1 MNKISIIIPILNE
14 ADIIGK
20 LLQHLLDNSLKENIA
35 EIIVVDGGST
45 DGSMEMVKA
54 FVPSSDSELS
64 KSYREEDPETSS
76 GWTRHNIKFMISPK
90 GRAKQ
95 MNLGARN
102 ASGNILYFL
111 HADAFP
117 PKDFDNYIIQEI
129 KKNNLA
135 GCFRMKF
142 DYKHWWLKLASWFT
156 QFSWR
161 ACRGGDQSQ
170 FITKKLFNDIGCF
183 DESFIIYED
192 NILINELYARNEFV
206 VIQHKIKTSARGY
219 KKKGVWKLQYH
230 FLVIYMKRWFGAS
243 AEELHRYYKQHIV

>member
-54 FVPSSDSELS
+54 FVTSSDSELS
-64 KSYREEDPETSS
+64 ESYREEDPETSS

-129 KKNNLA
+129 KK
-135 GCFRMKF
+135 
-142 DYKHWWLKLASWFT
+142 T
-156 QFSWR
+156 I
-161 ACRGGDQSQ
+161 SQ
-170 FITKKLFNDIGCF
+170 DVSG
-183 DESFIIYED
+183 
-192 NILINELYARNEFV
+192 
-206 VIQHKIKTSARGY
+206 
-219 KKKGVWKLQYH
+219 
-230 FLVIYMKRWFGAS
+230 
-243 AEELHRYYKQHIV
+243 